1 MLRSGT
7 DVVYTTQNYI
17 TLYQDDFESGEEA
30 GEEEEEEEEEQ
41 KKDRV
46 REEDRGREGKLSE
59 EAEAGDTDSEAEE
72 IKLQQRAWLMEQ
84 VDDITA
90 YPACKRVL
98 RGVVVVAL

>member
-1 MLRSGT
+1 MW
-7 DVVYTTQNYI
+7 YIPPKTTTFFYI
-17 TLYQDDFESGEEA
+17 APYQDDFESGEEA
-30 GEEEEEEEEEQ
+30 GEEEEEEEEQ